1 MLKAFLVNV
10 LPVVIAVTA
19 IAIPTWLGMRQT
31 RVSRHANNIQPMIA
45 LLAEFRSAAFHDQHD
60 YVCARLQQEHAPDGG
75 VRGLPHDAKAA
86 FCNVVYYYQTLANL
100 TVFRI
105 VDEEVF
111 LPLLRHRIVSVWQAA
126 RPYVERERELRGSDG
141 SYLSA
146 LEELASRTAELPH
159 TYLHERIAA
168 SRSGR
173 RWWTR
178 RRRWGRSRRTA

>member
-31 RVSRHANNIQPMIA
+31 RISRHANNIQPMID

-60 YVCARLQQEHAPDGG
+60 YVCSRLPQEHAPDGG

-111 LPLLRHRIVSVWQAA
+111 LPLLRHRILGVWEAA
-126 RPYVERERELRGSDG
+126 RPYVERERELRGRDG

-146 LEELASRTAELPH
+146 LEELACRTAELPH
-159 TYLHERIAA
+159 TYLHDRIAD

-178 RRRWGRSRRTA
+178 RPRWGRSRRTA